1 MKFHIGKMIV
11 LLAEQICLS
20 INSNKASSTILI
32 IYFYSFEKIP
42 AKNKIL
48 RAQDYKVKMAYYS
61 LSEVRK
67 DTEVA
72 VNYSR

>member
-20 INSNKASSTILI
+20 IN
-32 IYFYSFEKIP
+32 FEKIL

-48 RAQDYKVKMAYYS
+48 RAQDYKVKMAYYF

-67 DTEVA
+67 ERKVQ
-72 VNYSR
+72 VNFYSR